1 MSWQDRYTAYTTGSA
16 FNMSLSHDHAD
27 VLTQIGSGARIVG
40 WRNRNGRDTLIPTVH
55 GLIRRGLVEHNP
67 AARIVGTTTPGVKL
81 KWIYRLTPAGEHVL
95 ALLKL
100 AGVSRPTEVEA

>member
-1 MSWQDRYTAYTTGSA
+1 MSWQDQFTAYATGFA

-27 VLTQIGSGARIVG
+27 LLVHIGDQAPMPG
-40 WRNRNGRDTLIPTVH
+40 WRNRNGRSNFIPVVN
-55 GLIRRGLVEHNP
+55 GLIRRGLVEHNA
-67 AARIVGTTTPGVKL
+67 AARIVGMNTPGVKL

-100 AGVSRPTEVEA
+100 SGVSRAAEVVE